1 MHTVHILLVLV
12 QLFVTIGAFT
22 ATIFLRQ
29 CIGALARGLREK
41 GIDFDGAC
49 NMAPT
54 APWPERNPPA
64 PTPNPDLQP

>member
-54 APWPERNPPA
+54 AP
-64 PTPNPDLQP
+64 